1 MEEEEKGGDDSQ
13 SNDYILPES
22 FFVTQMNTKDSL
34 LFPISIYLLFYY
46 VYVALDIAWE
56 GELLEM

>member
-22 FFVTQMNTKDSL
+22 FFVTQMTTKDSL
-34 LFPISIYLLFYY
+34 LSPTDIFTFYMILMWPWISIYRE
-46 VYVALDIAWE
+46 ICW
-56 GELLEM
+56 G